1 MAIDYSVYQKQ
12 YEDFN
17 RLLSQIQALS
27 AYGSQ
32 SLGGQVTGTQSF
44 ADVFN
49 NAAQTVNAPESMDAI
64 FEEAARTYQ
73 VPVELLKAVGKV
85 ESDFNPKAVSYAGA
99 QGVMQLMPGTAKE
112 LGVTDAFDARS
123 NIMGGAKY
131 LAQKLR
137 KYNGDIDL
145 TLAAYNAGSGTVAKY
160 GGVPSFTRK
169 YIEKV
174 KGYMGQNLTT
184 GRTVSTRTGSQA
196 LAAAS
201 AAQSYMPTVLTA
213 QSYTPAALAAQM
225 YSQSS
230 LASDLQRS
238 SVAAD
243 GGLGTVSDVLEQ
255 VKNGYMDYEQ
265 EDAQY
270 YTQLMKLQ
278 MQNQA
283 MGALGQMLSGDDGQD
298 SLLSL

>member
-1 MAIDYSVYQKQ
+1 
-12 YEDFN
+12 
-17 RLLSQIQALS
+17 
-27 AYGSQ
+27 
-32 SLGGQVTGTQSF
+32 
-44 ADVFN
+44 
-49 NAAQTVNAPESMDAI
+49 
-64 FEEAARTYQ
+64 
-73 VPVELLKAVGKV
+73 
-85 ESDFNPKAVSYAGA
+85 
-99 QGVMQLMPGTAKE
+99 
-112 LGVTDAFDARS
+112 
-123 NIMGGAKY
+123 MGGAKY

-196 LAAAS
+196 LSAAS
-201 AAQSYMPTVLTA
+201 
-213 QSYTPAALAAQM
+213 AAQM